1 MSVVSITPRGFPV
14 PASEEE
20 RLAELAA
27 YGFLDGKPQDVLD
40 QICRLAADVFHT
52 PVAVVSLLGKDE
64 QVFAARCGLDYERTP
79 REVSFCAWTVAGGEV
94 LVVEDAAEDPRFAA
108 NPLVTGDM
116 KVRFYAGAPLVL
128 RPGVVLGALALID
141 NAPRQFGRE
150 ECEQLQRM
158 AELVTNDFRRRRAM
172 IELARREQALERVA
186 YVDTLTGL
194 PNRALFQREF
204 TEAVERAQRRDG
216 KVGLIM
222 LDLDHLKDV
231 NDTLG
236 YEAGDALLKS
246 VADRLSQAYRK
257 TDTVARLGGDE
268 FAVIVPHINGYE
280 DLARPTE
287 KVMELLRH
295 PLEHGGK
302 SLSITA
308 SVGAAIFPDDDA
320 DPAQLLKNADI
331 ALHQAK
337 AQGRNR
343 ITLFE
348 AGMRTAVEKRIEMLR
363 EVRAGLTRGEF
374 VLHYQPLVAIGQNGA
389 KSRGQQRV
397 VGFEGLMRWRHP
409 MRGVLSPAVFMPAFE
424 DQELGLMLGDAAL
437 DSALSCM
444 RAWLDAGVDFGRVAV
459 NVSAAQFRT
468 GRLAETLF
476 ERLDQWKVP
485 ADKLAVEVTETV
497 YMGWGA
503 EVVADAVRALHKAGV
518 QIALDDF
525 GTGYASL
532 SNLKQF
538 PIDRLKIDRA
548 FVQNEAD
555 RAIVKAVIALGAG
568 LGMQTVAEGVEE
580 PEQLEFLAECG
591 CDQAQGFL
599 FARPMAA
606 EDVPAFLADFA
617 AGKKTKAA

>member
-1 MSVVSITPRGFPV
+1 
-14 PASEEE
+14 
-20 RLAELAA
+20 
-27 YGFLDGKPQDVLD
+27 
-40 QICRLAADVFHT
+40 
-52 PVAVVSLLGKDE
+52 VA
-64 QVFAARCGLDYERTP
+64 
-79 REVSFCAWTVAGGEV
+79 
-94 LVVEDAAEDPRFAA
+94 
-108 NPLVTGDM
+108 
-116 KVRFYAGAPLVL
+116 
-128 RPGVVLGALALID
+128 LGALALID
-141 NAPRQFGRE
+141 KTPRKFGRE
-150 ECEQLQRM
+150 EIAQLRRM
-158 AELVTNDFRRRRAM
+158 AELVVNDFRRRRAM
-172 IELARREQALERVA
+172 IELARREHALERLA
-186 YVDTLTGL
+186 YVDGLTGL

-204 TEAVERAQRRDG
+204 LEAVERAGRRDG
-216 KVGLIM
+216 KVGLIL
-222 LDLDHLKDV
+222 LDLDHFKDV

-236 YEAGDALLKS
+236 YEAGDALLRS
-246 VADRLSQAYRK
+246 VSARLSQAYRK

-268 FAVIVPHINGYE
+268 FAVIVPHINGPE

-302 SLSITA
+302 TLSITA
-308 SVGAAIFPDDDA
+308 SVGAAIYPDDDA

-348 AGMRTAVEKRIEMLR
+348 PAMRTAVEKRIEMLR
-363 EVRAGLTRGEF
+363 EVRAGLPRGEF
-374 VLHYQPLVAIGQNGA
+374 VLHYQPLVAIGEAGA
-389 KSRGQQRV
+389 ATV

-409 MRGVLSPAVFMPAFE
+409 MRGVLPPAVFMSAFE

-444 RAWLDAGVDFGRVAV
+444 RGWMDAGVAFGRVAV

-476 ERLDQWKVP
+476 DKLERWNVP
-485 ADKLAVEVTETV
+485 AERLAVEVTETV

-503 EVVADAVRALHKAGV
+503 EVVGDAVRALHKAGV

-580 PEQLEFLAECG
+580 PEQLAFLAECG

-599 FARPMAA
+599 FARPMPA
-606 EDVPAFLADFA
+606 EEVPAFLTAFA
-617 AGKKTKAA
+617 AGKHATKAA

>member
-1 MSVVSITPRGFPV
+1 MSVVAITPRGYPV

-20 RLAELAA
+20 RLAELAG

-40 QICRLAADVFHT
+40 QICRLAADIFHT
-52 PVAVVSLLGKDE
+52 PVALVSLLGKDE
-64 QVFAARCGLDYERTP
+64 QLFAARCGLDYERTP
-79 REVSFCAWTVAGGEV
+79 REVSFCAWTVAGDEV
-94 LVVEDAAEDPRFAA
+94 LVVEDASTDPRFAN

-116 KVRFYAGAPLVL
+116 NVRFYAGAPLML
-128 RPGVVLGALALID
+128 RPGVALGALALID
-141 NAPRQFGRE
+141 NTPRTFGRE
-150 ECEQLQRM
+150 ECEQLRRM

-172 IELARREQALERVA
+172 IELARREHALERVA

-222 LDLDHLKDV
+222 FDLDHLKDV

-236 YEAGDALLKS
+236 YEAGDALLRS
-246 VADRLSQAYRK
+246 VADRLAQAYRK

-268 FAVIVPHINGYE
+268 FAVIVPHIAGYE

-308 SVGAAIFPDDDA
+308 SVGASIFPDDDA
-320 DPAQLLKNADI
+320 DPAQVLKNADI

-348 AGMRTAVEKRIEMLR
+348 SRMRVAVEKRIEMLR
-363 EVRAGLTRGEF
+363 EVRAGLPRGEF
-374 VLHYQPLVAIGQNGA
+374 GLHYQPLVAIGEHGRH
-389 KSRGQQRV
+389 KV

-409 MRGVLSPAVFMPAFE
+409 MRGTLSPAVFMPAFE

-437 DSALSCM
+437 DSALSRM
-444 RAWLDAGVDFGRVAV
+444 RVWLDAGVEFGRVAV

-476 ERLDQWKVP
+476 ERLAQWNVP
-485 ADKLAVEVTETV
+485 ADRLAVEVTETV

-503 EVVADAVRALHKAGV
+503 EVVADAARALHDAGV

-580 PEQLEFLAECG
+580 ADQLDFLTRCG
-591 CDQAQGFL
+591 CDVAQGFY
-599 FARPMAA
+599 FAKPMPA
-606 EDVPAFLADFA
+606 EDVPTFLADFA
-617 AGKKTKAA
+617 AGKRTEAA

>member
-1 MSVVSITPRGFPV
+1 MSVVAITPRGFPV

-20 RLAELAA
+20 RLAELNG

-40 QICRLAADVFHT
+40 QICRLAADIFNT
-52 PVAVVSLLGKDE
+52 PVAVVSLLDKDE

-79 REVSFCAWTVAGGEV
+79 REVSFCAWTVAGEEV
-94 LVVEDAAEDPRFAA
+94 MVVEDASADPRFAA
-108 NPLVTGDM
+108 NPLVTGELG
-116 KVRFYAGAPLVL
+116 VRFYAGAPLML
-128 RPGVVLGALALID
+128 RPGVPLGALALID
-141 NAPRQFGRE
+141 KVPRSFSRE
-150 ECEQLQRM
+150 EAEQLARM

-172 IELARREQALERVA
+172 VELARREHALERLA
-186 YVDTLTGL
+186 YVDSLTGL
-194 PNRALFQREF
+194 PNRALFQQEF
-204 TEAVERAQRRDG
+204 AEAVSRAGRRDG
-216 KVGLIM
+216 KVGLI
-222 LDLDHLKDV
+222 LFDLDHFKDV

-246 VADRLSQAYRK
+246 VSDRLSQAYRK

-268 FAVIVPHINGYE
+268 FAVILPHIAGYD

-302 SLSITA
+302 TLSITA

-348 AGMRTAVEKRIEMLR
+348 PAMRTAVEKRIEVLR
-363 EVRAGLTRGEF
+363 EVRAGLPRGEF
-374 VLHYQPLVAIGQNGA
+374 VLHYQPLVAIG
-389 KSRGQQRV
+389 KRGQTSV

-409 MRGVLSPAVFMPAFE
+409 MRGTLSPAVFMSAFE
-424 DQELGLMLGDAAL
+424 EQELGLMLGDAAL

-444 RAWLDAGVDFGRVAV
+444 RGWMDAGVNFGRVAV

-476 ERLDQWKVP
+476 ERLERWNVP
-485 ADKLAVEVTETV
+485 PEKLAVEVTETV
-497 YMGWGA
+497 YMGWGS
-503 EVVADAVRALHKAGV
+503 EVVGDAVRALHAAGV

-532 SNLKQF
+532 CNLKQF
-538 PIDRLKIDRA
+538 PIDRLKIDRT

-568 LGMQTVAEGVEE
+568 LGMMTVAEGVET
-580 PEQLEFLAECG
+580 PEHLAFLAECG

-599 FARPMAA
+599 FAKPMPA
-606 EDVPAFLADFA
+606 EEVPTFLATFKA
-617 AGKKTKAA
+617 AQKATKAA